1 MLTGQGLRVAVL
13 AVDPSSARSGGSILG
28 DKTRMDRLSARS
40 AWPYPPLAQRR
51 RIWAAWPA
59 APARRWPVRGG
70 GVRRGADR
78 DRGCGPVRNDGGGDV
93 RLFVLLLAPAGG
105 DELQG
110 VKRGIMEMADLILV
124 NKADGDLKPAAMRTC
139 ADYAGALRLLRRRPQ
154 DPEGFPKAMTV
165 SAQDW
170 RRAAGHDARRAA
182 QAGTGWRA
190 GLGARCRR
198 WPAGG
203 AAGRPCW
210 PRRWRRAGRAGA
222 ALVRGRGAR
231 QGLLAGQPN
240 AALVPADQ
248 DFGSCLELAKT
259 LSVTR
264 LRSFGQTPIEPGLY
278 LRVTARVKAI
288 SGNLPAVR
296 IAAWAGRANGTNV
309 GGVPQTGPLVQ
320 LAAYGE
326 VVTVT
331 AIIGSGARQGVDM
344 VWGTTPVYAHVG
356 LDLTGPNGGVVRI
369 DDIVVEDVTEVFH
382 RKMMDWVDVRD
393 YGALGDGVTNDAPA
407 FAAADAAAQGRG
419 VLVSAGT
426 YRLTANVTFTAK
438 VRFEGTVSMPA
449 ANRLSCTR
457 DYNMDTYE
465 AAFGSEAEGFRRA
478 LQALFFFTDHVTLDL
493 GGRRVALTEPV
504 DVAAVSGVT
513 TFAIRRV
520 IAHGQIEA
528 EESGAWATQTATSV
542 ATYTP
547 TANPNI
553 LTGVANVANIP
564 VGARVIGTGVGR
576 EIYVRSRNIGAGTLE
591 LSRPLWGAAGTRT
604 YSFARYRYLLD
615 FSGFAELS
623 RFEMND
629 IEFQCNG
636 RASAVM
642 LPPQG
647 IANRLADSTVNKPM
661 DRGLTSIGTGCQG
674 LFVDQCQFI
683 SNEQPLPVQQRT
695 TVALNV
701 NANDAKIRDNRI
713 VRFAHFAI
721 MSGSGNMFVGN
732 HFFQGDD
739 QTAGVRRAGIVFA
752 TTNVKS
758 LITGNYID
766 NCFIEWTNEHDPTP
780 PSRTNSRSGG

>member
-1 MLTGQGLRVAVL
+1 M
-13 AVDPSSARSGGSILG
+13 
-28 DKTRMDRLSARS
+28 
-40 AWPYPPLAQRR
+40 
-51 RIWAAWPA
+51 
-59 APARRWPVRGG
+59 
-70 GVRRGADR
+70 
-78 DRGCGPVRNDGGGDV
+78 
-93 RLFVLLLAPAGG
+93 
-105 DELQG
+105 
-110 VKRGIMEMADLILV
+110 
-124 NKADGDLKPAAMRTC
+124 NKAITDGLVLMP
-139 ADYAGALRLLRRRPQ
+139 P
-154 DPEGFPKAMTV
+154 PF
-165 SAQDW
+165 
-170 RRAAGHDARRAA
+170 AAGLALWSREDGTPG
-182 QAGTGWRA
+182 QASW
-190 GLGARCRR
+190 
-198 WPAGG
+198 
-203 AAGRPCW
+203 
-210 PRRWRRAGRAGA
+210 
-222 ALVRGRGAR
+222 
-231 QGLLAGQPN
+231 AGQPN

-248 DFGSCLELAKT
+248 DFGGCLELSKT
-259 LSVTR
+259 QSTTK
-264 LRSFGQTPIEPGLY
+264 LRSFAQTPLEPGLY
-278 LRVTARVKAI
+278 LRVTARVKAV

-296 IAAWAGRANGTNV
+296 IAAWAGRANGTNL
-309 GGVPQTGPLVQ
+309 GSVPQVGPSVQ
-320 LAAYGE
+320 LQSYGA
-326 VVTVT
+326 VVTVS

-344 VWGTTPVYAHVG
+344 VWGTTPVYGHLG

-382 RKMMDWVDVRD
+382 RKMMDWIDVRD
-393 YGALGDGVTNDAPA
+393 YGALGDGVTDDAAA
-407 FAAADAAAQGRG
+407 FTAADAAAQGRG

-426 YRLTANVTFTAK
+426 YRLAANVTITSK

-449 ANRLSCTR
+449 ANRLACTR
-457 DYNMDTYE
+457 DFDMDTYE
-465 AAFGSEAEGFRRA
+465 AAFGSEPEGFRRA
-478 LQALFFFTDHVTLDL
+478 VQALFYFTDHVTLDL

-504 DVAAVSGVT
+504 DVSAVSGVT
-513 TFAIRRV
+513 TYATRRV

-528 EESGAWATQTATSV
+528 EESAGWTTQTATSV

-553 LTGVANVANIP
+553 LTAVANVANIP

-604 YSFARYRYLLD
+604 YTFERYRYLLD

-623 RFEMND
+623 RFELND
-629 IEFQCNG
+629 IDFQCNG

-647 IANRLADSTVNKPM
+647 IANRLADSVITRPR
-661 DRGLTSIGTGCQG
+661 DRGITSIGTGCQG

-695 TVALNV
+695 TIALNV

-739 QTAGVRRAGIVFA
+739 QSAGVRRAGIVFT

-766 NCFIEWTNEHDPTP
+766 NCFIEWGNEHDAEPGFSNEFSFGGLTITGNIFTVNDVAPSFRWLVITP
-780 PSRTNSRSGG
+780 FGPGHFINGFSMCDNVFRTVNTNIDRIEGVDATQASLDFARFRNIVIEANTFNGVTQITQSPVTVEHVQNTAANTWVINAAGFLPFGSRARNVQSIVAEGAITTAGGAAVGEMPWVQVEQGAGGTLAHLRWSQSLRGQVKVTLRCDNPN

>member
-1 MLTGQGLRVAVL
+1 M
-13 AVDPSSARSGGSILG
+13 
-28 DKTRMDRLSARS
+28 
-40 AWPYPPLAQRR
+40 
-51 RIWAAWPA
+51 
-59 APARRWPVRGG
+59 
-70 GVRRGADR
+70 
-78 DRGCGPVRNDGGGDV
+78 
-93 RLFVLLLAPAGG
+93 
-105 DELQG
+105 
-110 VKRGIMEMADLILV
+110 
-124 NKADGDLKPAAMRTC
+124 NKAITDGLVLMPPA
-139 ADYAGALRLLRRRPQ
+139 
-154 DPEGFPKAMTV
+154 F
-165 SAQDW
+165 
-170 RRAAGHDARRAA
+170 AAGLALWSREDGTPG
-182 QAGTGWRA
+182 QASW
-190 GLGARCRR
+190 
-198 WPAGG
+198 
-203 AAGRPCW
+203 
-210 PRRWRRAGRAGA
+210 
-222 ALVRGRGAR
+222 
-231 QGLLAGQPN
+231 AGQPN

-248 DFGSCLELAKT
+248 DFGGCLELSKT
-259 LSVTR
+259 QSVTK
-264 LRSFGQTPIEPGLY
+264 LRSFAQTPLEPGLY
-278 LRVTARVKAI
+278 LRVTARVKAL

-296 IAAWAGRANGTNV
+296 IAAWAGRANATNV
-309 GGVPQTGPLVQ
+309 GGVPQTGPAVQ
-320 LAAYGE
+320 LQSYGA
-326 VVTVT
+326 VVTVS

-344 VWGTTPVYAHVG
+344 VWGTTPVYGHIG

-382 RKMMDWVDVRD
+382 RKMMDWIDVRD
-393 YGALGDGVTNDAPA
+393 YGALGDGVTNDAAA
-407 FAAADAAAQGRG
+407 FTAADAAAQGRG

-426 YRLTANVTFTAK
+426 YRLAANVTITSK

-449 ANRLSCTR
+449 ANRLACTR
-457 DYNMDTYE
+457 DFDMDTYE
-465 AAFGSEAEGFRRA
+465 AAFGSEPEGFRRA
-478 LQALFFFTDHVTLDL
+478 VQALFFFTDHVTLDL

-513 TFAIRRV
+513 TYAIRRV

-528 EESGAWATQTATSV
+528 EESTAWTTQTATSV

-604 YSFARYRYLLD
+604 YTFERYRYLLD
-615 FSGFAELS
+615 FSGFSELS
-623 RFEMND
+623 RFELND
-629 IEFQCNG
+629 IDFQCNG

-647 IANRLADSTVNKPM
+647 IANRLADSVVTRPR
-661 DRGLTSIGTGCQG
+661 DRGVTSIGTGCQG

-695 TVALNV
+695 TIALNV

-739 QTAGVRRAGIVFA
+739 QSAGVRRAGIVFT

-766 NCFIEWTNEHDPTP
+766 NCFIEWGNEHDAEPGFSNEFSFGGLTITGNIFTVNDVAP
-780 PSRTNSRSGG
+780 GFRWLVMAPYGPGHFINGFSMCDNVFRTVNTNIDRVDGVDTTQASLDFARFRNIVVEANAFNGVTQITQSPVTVEHVQNTAANTWVINAAGFLPFGSRARNVQSIVAEGAITTAGGAAIGEMPWVQVEQGAGGTLAHLRWSQALRGQVKVTLRCDNPN